1 MYRVLRRYSTILIA
15 VQHQIA
21 GSRITL
27 LINMISTM
35 IEQLGEVFEIKKVAS
50 LVSAK
55 TVQTAKNTIMVC
67 SSLFT
72 QINAG

>member
-1 MYRVLRRYSTILIA
+1 
-15 VQHQIA
+15 
-21 GSRITL
+21 
-27 LINMISTM
+27 MISTM